1 MNEMEWTV
9 KLNGKEVFKSES
21 LKECTG
27 YVNANIKRSDD
38 NRVSIS
44 RINGGS

>member
-1 MNEMEWTV
+1 MKWTV
-9 KLNGKEVFKSES
+9 KLNGKEVFQSDS

-27 YVNANIKRSDD
+27 YVNKNIERSDD

-44 RINGGS
+44 RISPEGLR